1 MPVSFPPAF
10 LAPVLASSMCLLEFF
25 LFFTT
30 VLYGVGGG
38 VPRRLTRV
46 LCDRGDIVFKNL
58 RTDQAIILSN
68 CLINESPTP
77 GVLGA
82 SKLWEAF

>member
-1 MPVSFPPAF
+1 MSPGVFSFF
-10 LAPVLASSMCLLEFF
+10 HYS
-25 LFFTT
+25 TIW
-30 VLYGVGGG
+30 GGG
-38 VPRRLTRV
+38 GGAPRRLTRV